1 MGPWASS
8 IPAHTTPIATKLSP
22 HFPNAFLVAP
32 PRRTSRPWADRL
44 PDGGEAGMV
53 EAHKVNWAHKDPEVI
68 S

>member
-32 PRRTSRPWADRL
+32 PRRASRP
-44 PDGGEAGMV
+44 
-53 EAHKVNWAHKDPEVI
+53 
-68 S
+68 